1 MDKRWWKQMVESLHT
16 HFKRMK
22 EKSRGVFR
30 THSNIYDGASLQ
42 KQKKKISPLM
52 RKERKQI
59 YSQKHTKEK
68 RRYKLRRK
76 KKIYQNANSRKKK
89 YINHGIKS
97 ITENKKTIIK
107 AHMQCPLTKAI
118 ISPERL
124 GIFSRA
130 FQLISLLA
138 KSSLK

>member
-59 YSQKHTKEK
+59 LLKEECFLTDLFSK
-68 RRYKLRRK
+68 THEGKEEIQIEK
-76 KKIYQNANSRKKK
+76 KEENISERQQQEEKIYQLWYK
-89 YINHGIKS
+89 INH
-97 ITENKKTIIK
+97 
-107 AHMQCPLTKAI
+107 
-118 ISPERL
+118 
-124 GIFSRA
+124 
-130 FQLISLLA
+130 
-138 KSSLK
+138 